1 MPRPVVLVGLPG
13 AGKTT
18 VARLAAS
25 LLDAPWFD
33 LDHQIAADQGLSV
46 LQIFETR
53 GEQHF
58 RALEREMM
66 ARILAGPPAIVA
78 TGGGWAAQPGNLA
91 GVGPAALSLYMSVSP
106 EVAATRLGGA
116 GDRPLLAGDPL
127 PRLRELLAVREEYYR
142 RADLELD
149 AGSAPDLVAHAVA
162 VAARQYGGW

>member
-18 VARLAAS
+18 VARLAAG
-25 LLDAPWFD
+25 LLDALWYD
-33 LDHQIAADQGLSV
+33 LDHEIETAQGASV
-46 LQIFETR
+46 QKLFETR

-66 ARILAGPPAIVA
+66 ARILAGPPSIIA

-91 GVGPAALSLYMSVSP
+91 AVGPAALSLYMSVSP
-106 EVAATRLGGA
+106 EVAAARLGAA

-127 PRLRELLAVREEYYR
+127 PRLRELLAVREEHYR
-142 RADLELD
+142 RADLEVE